1 MAQTTWSGPLA
12 SGDRNAGESGG
23 PNLGL
28 VTLSQTVL
36 INFNATLVQNA
47 TFNIPASSQIVD
59 FYVDVLTAYDSA
71 TSATL
76 SAGTASGGTQY
87 LSGVSVKTAAR
98 RSNGFSA
105 AQLAALSHHEAAA
118 VAARAK
124 GNDLASDPKGDCDGP
139 HSVIEPDPWD
149 MLASCRDYVS
159 DAQVGMIIR
168 DRNEV
173 TEFLA
178 RIDAALAAQKEDQ

>member
-1 MAQTTWSGPLA
+1 MSQTTWSGPLA

-23 PNLGL
+23 PNIGL
-28 VTLSQTVL
+28 VTLSQTAL
-36 INFNATLVQNA
+36 INFDATLVQNA

-98 RSNGFSA
+98 RPNGFSA
-105 AQLAALSHHEAAA
+105 AQLAAMDDVSTNRA
-118 VAARAK
+118 VVATVT
-124 GNDLASDPKGDCDGP
+124 
-139 HSVIEPDPWD
+139 SVGQPTAGQVRVT
-149 MLASCRDYVS
+149 MLYVQTTA
-159 DAQVGMIIR
+159 D
-168 DRNEV
+168 D
-173 TEFLA
+173 
-178 RIDAALAAQKEDQ
+178 

>member
-1 MAQTTWSGPLA
+1 MSQTTWSGPLA

-23 PNLGL
+23 PNIGL
-28 VTLSQTVL
+28 ATLSQTAL
-36 INFNATLVQNA
+36 INFDATLVQNA

-98 RSNGFSA
+98 RPNGYSA
-105 AQLAALSHHEAAA
+105 AQLAAMDDVGSNRTV
-118 VAARAK
+118 VATVT
-124 GNDLASDPKGDCDGP
+124 
-139 HSVIEPDPWD
+139 SVGQPTTGQVRVT
-149 MLASCRDYVS
+149 MLYVQTTA
-159 DAQVGMIIR
+159 D
-168 DRNEV
+168 D
-173 TEFLA
+173 
-178 RIDAALAAQKEDQ
+178 